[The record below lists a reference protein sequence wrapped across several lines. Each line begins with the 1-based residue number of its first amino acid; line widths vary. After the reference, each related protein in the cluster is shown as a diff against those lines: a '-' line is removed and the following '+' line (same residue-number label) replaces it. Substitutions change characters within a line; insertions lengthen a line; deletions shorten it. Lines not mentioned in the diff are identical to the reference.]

1 VKCQYESQTKSAGS
15 RPGGCGSDGCGS
27 DGGGSDGGGSDGGL
41 PQASSSTHSMTCR
54 P

>member
-1 VKCQYESQTKSAGS
+1 VKCQYESQTKTAGS
-15 RPGGCGSDGCGS
+15 RPGGCGSDGC
-27 DGGGSDGGGSDGGL
+27 GSDGGGSDGGL